1 MRNSLTLSEDEVKK
15 LLDAGTPHVVRLKV
29 PRNEEIRF
37 HDIIRG
43 WVVVNSTQVDDKVL
57 LKSDGMPTYHLAH
70 IVDDIEMEVSHCV
83 RAEEW
88 LPSAPAHILIYKYLG
103 LEDKMPLLAHLPLI
117 LKTDGNGKLSKR
129 DKSGIPMFPLDWHD
143 ERTGETYQ
151 GYKEMGFFPEGD
163 FSLEVSSPGIG
174 EPLKMLRQY
183 VKNIGRN
190 VEVTLNDDTK
200 KEGTLL
206 EATEESITIEYT
218 EGKNKKAVT
227 VKLPILFTD
236 IKQTV
241 VQIKF

>member
-1 MRNSLTLSEDEVKK
+1 MVCIFAPDNEAERKGTSGSLLLLSTNMATETNIETVKRILLTLLYDDIFFVDMKVKPTNNIK
-15 LLDAGTPHVVRLKV
+15 IFLDADSGLGIEKCIRINRRLYK
-29 PRNEEIRF
+29 
-37 HDIIRG
+37 
-43 WVVVNSTQVDDKVL
+43 QV
-57 LKSDGMPTYHLAH
+57 
-70 IVDDIEMEVSHCV
+70 E
-83 RAEEW
+83 
-88 LPSAPAHILIYKYLG
+88 
-103 LEDKMPLLAHLPLI
+103 
-117 LKTDGNGKLSKR
+117 
-129 DKSGIPMFPLDWHD
+129 
-143 ERTGETYQ
+143 
-151 GYKEMGFFPEGD
+151 EMGFFPEGD

-206 EATEESITIEYT
+206 DATEEGITIEYT